1 MRELWVE
8 VDRSLPTDLKREM
21 LTAAEQIDVA
31 LVANEDIELF
41 KASGLRI
48 ASPSEGDMRIIDETQ
63 LQDEEVFTTPH
74 EPTVVRF
81 TVENREDEAR
91 AIQAIEKDIDY
102 ILVSCPD
109 WLVIPLENLIA
120 KAYGKVKLL
129 AQVNDL
135 LEARVALEAL
145 QLGVDGV
152 VVKTGDLEELKR
164 TARLLETVRTR
175 TSETASPHKV
185 DLQPATVTAV
195 RQVGLGSRACID
207 TCDILTL
214 GEGMLVGPQSSALF
228 LLQAE
233 VEESP
238 FIEPRPFR
246 VNAGP
251 VSLYILTPG
260 EKTKYLAELKAGDE
274 VLAISRDGDVR
285 TVIIGRVKI
294 EKRPLMLVEAELHG
308 KDIKTIVQ
316 NAETIRF
323 VTHEG
328 SKSVTELREGDTV
341 LVYHQTGG
349 RHFGVLVSEE
359 SIIER

>member
-8 VDRSLPTDLKREM
+8 VDRSLPKDLKREI
-21 LTAAEQIDVA
+21 LKAVEQIDVA
-31 LVANEDIELF
+31 IVANEDAELF

-48 ASPSEGDMRIIDETQ
+48 ASPSEGDIRIIDETQ
-63 LQDEEVFTTPH
+63 LQDDKVFKIPH
-74 EPTVVRF
+74 EPIVVRF

-91 AIQAIEKDIDY
+91 AIQVVEKDIDY

-152 VVKTGDLEELKR
+152 VMKTGDLEELRR
-164 TARLLETVRTR
+164 TAKLLETVRTR
-175 TSETASPHKV
+175 TSETASPHKLE
-185 DLQPATVTAV
+185 LQPATVTAI

-207 TCDILTL
+207 TCDIMTP

-238 FIEPRPFR
+238 YIEPRPFR

-251 VSLYILTPG
+251 VSLYILTPE
-260 EKTKYLAELKAGDE
+260 EKTRYLAELKAGDE
-274 VLAISRDGDVR
+274 VLAISREGDFR

-294 EKRPLMLVEAELHG
+294 EKRPLMLVEAELNG

-323 VTHEG
+323 VTSEG

-341 LVYHQTGG
+341 LVHHQTGG